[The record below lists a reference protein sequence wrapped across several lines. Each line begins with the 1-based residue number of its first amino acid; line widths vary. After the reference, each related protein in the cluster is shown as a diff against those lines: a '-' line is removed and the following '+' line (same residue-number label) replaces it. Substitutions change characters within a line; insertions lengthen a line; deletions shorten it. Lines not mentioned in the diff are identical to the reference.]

1 MYLYKGRKCP
11 FSGVA
16 LCYVIEVSGV
26 SLESHCIR
34 KCLYIYDGGYA
45 ISPIGAQIR
54 EVPLYLFPHCFSRV
68 YTPVSPGDLVQ
79 INPPPELMNTD
90 QWGGPCVIDG
100 SNCGSV
106 IVSPDL
112 LITPTAI
119 STSVTCPRK
128 YDHSVY
134 ISAFFKSLSV
144 CVNIWNIDSKKYQNN
159 FANCEQI

>member
-1 MYLYKGRKCP
+1 M
-11 FSGVA
+11 
-16 LCYVIEVSGV
+16 
-26 SLESHCIR
+26 SLESDPTV
-34 KCLYIYDGGYA
+34 YISVCTYTMGGYA

-54 EVPLYLFPHCFSRV
+54 EVLLYLFPHCFSRV

-90 QWGGPCVIDG
+90 HPCVIDG
-100 SNCGSV
+100 GNCGSV

-128 YDHSVY
+128 YDRT
-134 ISAFFKSLSV
+134 SLPFV
-144 CVNIWNIDSKKYQNN
+144 IFIRV
-159 FANCEQI
+159 

>member
-1 MYLYKGRKCP
+1 M
-11 FSGVA
+11 
-16 LCYVIEVSGV
+16 
-26 SLESHCIR
+26 SLESDSTV
-34 KCLYIYDGGYA
+34 YISVCTYA

-54 EVPLYLFPHCFSRV
+54 EVLLYLFPHCFSRV

-119 STSVTCPRK
+119 ATSVTCPRK
-128 YDHSVY
+128 YDRTSLP
-134 ISAFFKSLSV
+134 FFIFIRV
-144 CVNIWNIDSKKYQNN
+144 
-159 FANCEQI
+159 